1 MVEIRFDVPGDPQG
15 KARARTVRNG
25 ARTHSYTPENTV
37 LYENLIKT
45 EFLRAGGRMIE
56 ADAVEVGIIAVY
68 GIPKRTSKKK
78 RDAMISGHIFPAK
91 KPDADNIAKVVC
103 DALNGVAYAD
113 DKAVTKLFVLKEYG
127 SEPKLS
133 ITIVWGC
140 EDELG

>member
-25 ARTHSYTPENTV
+25 ARAHSYTPENTV

-45 EFLRAGGRMIE
+45 EYLRAGGRMIE

-68 GIPKRTSKKK
+68 GVPKSASKRK
-78 RDAMISGHIFPAK
+78 RDAMIAGNIFPAK

-113 DKAVTKLFVLKEYG
+113 DKAVTKLRVLKEYG
-127 SEPKLS
+127 SAPKLS
-133 ITIVWGC
+133 VTVLWGC
-140 EDELG
+140 EE

>member
-45 EFLRAGGRMIE
+45 EYLRAGGRMIE

-68 GIPKRTSKKK
+68 GVPKSTSKGK
-78 RDAMISGHIFPAK
+78 RVAMITGRMAPNK

-113 DKAVTKLFVLKEYG
+113 DKAVTKLRVLKEYG

-133 ITIVWGC
+133 VTVLWGC
-140 EDELG
+140 EE

>member
-45 EFLRAGGRMIE
+45 EYLRAGGRMIE

-68 GIPKRTSKKK
+68 GVPKSTSKGK
-78 RDAMISGHIFPAK
+78 RVAMITGRMVPNK

-113 DKAVTKLFVLKEYG
+113 DKAVTKLRVLKEYG

-133 ITIVWGC
+133 VTVLWGC
-140 EDELG
+140 EE

>member
-25 ARTHSYTPENTV
+25 ARAHSYTPENTV

-45 EFLRAGGRMIE
+45 EYLRAGGRMIE

-68 GIPKRTSKKK
+68 GVPKSASKRK
-78 RDAMISGHIFPAK
+78 RDAMIAGNIFPAK

-113 DKAVTKLFVLKEYG
+113 DKAVTKLRVLKEYG
-127 SEPKLS
+127 SAPKLS
-133 ITIVWGC
+133 VTVLWVC
-140 EDELG
+140 EE